1 MPNRCCVPGCR
12 SGYEGSKKTS
22 SSARNGSGPYR
33 CKKAVII
40 NFESKYTRVC
50 ANYFDAS
57 DIITA
62 YDFNINGD
70 SVSQKRDKPTLK
82 ADTVPRIFEGLPS
95 YLTKRKPRSRSSTVQ
110 PPHGHHANDHGTIRA
125 ISTRT
130 YGSLEELL
138 CCLKRLEER
147 VGTVGSRDIKH
158 SRASEIQ
165 NLTSHGN
172 KENRAAETALNE
184 SQQNQQN

>member
-12 SGYEGSKKTS
+12 SDYKGSKKTS

-40 NFESKYTRVC
+40 NFLSKYTRVC
-50 ANYFDAS
+50 ANHFDAS

-95 YLTKRKPRSRSSTVQ
+95 YLTKRKPRSRSSTVR
-110 PPHGHHANDHGTIRA
+110 PPCKRPRESACEEVRA
-125 ISTRT
+125 SPTPCLYRT
-130 YGSLEELL
+130 VVRVVR
-138 CCLKRLEER
+138 KRLARKGPTGSVTARRSPAKCCTARPCRLDENKSYRLYAR
-147 VGTVGSRDIKH
+147 VKANH
-158 SRASEIQ
+158 YY
-165 NLTSHGN
+165 
-172 KENRAAETALNE
+172 NE
-184 SQQNQQN
+184 

>member
-12 SGYEGSKKTS
+12 SGYKGSKTTS
-22 SSARNGSGPYR
+22 SSARIGSGPYR

-50 ANYFDAS
+50 ANHFNAS

-82 ADTVPRIFEGLPS
+82 ADTVPRIFEDFLRIS
-95 YLTKRKPRSRSSTVQ
+95 QSANLDLAHLQ
-110 PPHGHHANDHGTIRA
+110 CDHHANDHV
-125 ISTRT
+125 SHPEKS
-130 YGSLEELL
+130 Y
-138 CCLKRLEER
+138 ER
-147 VGTVGSRDIKH
+147 RRRPV
-158 SRASEIQ
+158 
-165 NLTSHGN
+165 
-172 KENRAAETALNE
+172 
-184 SQQNQQN
+184 